1 MKWTYLS
8 IMLAWMV
15 QFRQL
20 RFEIQE
26 LNRNFTIIEQV
37 HLTPLSILH
46 NKEEK
51 KWYIL
56 SQVKQGF

>member
-1 MKWTYLS
+1 MKWTYFS

-37 HLTPLSILH
+37 HLTPLSILTT
-46 NKEEK
+46 
-51 KWYIL
+51 
-56 SQVKQGF
+56 